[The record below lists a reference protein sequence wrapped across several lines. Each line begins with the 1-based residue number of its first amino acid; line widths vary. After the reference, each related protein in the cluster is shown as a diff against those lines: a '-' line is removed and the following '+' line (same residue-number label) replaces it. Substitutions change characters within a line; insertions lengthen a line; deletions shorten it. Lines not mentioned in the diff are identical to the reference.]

1 MTTFGEIMTVIHAK
15 GIILNHM
22 NKSGSS
28 YICIGFLEKDYPRL
42 LSDFEKEEVIRV
54 NFHTSYGNWPEVF
67 LSRDYRIPNKK

>member
-28 YICIGFLEKDYPRL
+28 MQWLLGERL
-42 LSDFEKEEVIRV
+42 SKTPVGLRKRRGNKGKLPYLKWKLTGSIPEQGLSD
-54 NFHTSYGNWPEVF
+54 T
-67 LSRDYRIPNKK
+67 